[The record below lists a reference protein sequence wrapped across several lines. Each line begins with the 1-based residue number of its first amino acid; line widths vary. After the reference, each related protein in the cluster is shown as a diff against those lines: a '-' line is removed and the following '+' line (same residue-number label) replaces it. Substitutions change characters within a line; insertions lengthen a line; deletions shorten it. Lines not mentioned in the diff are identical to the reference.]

1 MHLKPPPFFKR
12 MQEINKQEMRYDI
25 INTKNFFLLI
35 MFKIIYKKYLYVRFW
50 RELLTQFLSFYFLYF
65 IKNPI
70 KNSDNG
76 IYYIAI
82 YIRNY

>member
-1 MHLKPPPFFKR
+1 
-12 MQEINKQEMRYDI
+12 
-25 INTKNFFLLI
+25 